1 MVIGKSERIGLARRS
16 GIGRMA
22 AACHTDA
29 VWPDKRP
36 VRRSALAVRSEA
48 GGTPFKEGGGQ
59 VDLCCICQRG
69 GNA

>member
-1 MVIGKSERIGLARRS
+1 MVIGKSEKIGLARRS

-48 GGTPFKEGGGQ
+48 GGTPF
-59 VDLCCICQRG
+59 
-69 GNA
+69 